1 MFRPLAAPAA
11 PLLGPL
17 DLSSD
22 LDADLLRAQR
32 AARALLG
39 CDHLAADAC
48 QEALVALWQQPEPPP
63 DRRGWLVRAVVFR
76 ARHLRRTLRRRQR
89 HECASASHCEL
100 HHGCDNPLHIA
111 YAHELGERL
120 DLALTALPKEQ
131 RAPFELWLATG
142 LDYRGIAAELGLPV
156 GTVRSRLHR
165 ARAALQQ
172 LLADEQPA
180 DSGRGAELA
189 RQPSGKPEPGPGKE
203 PDHGASAA
211 GSTGPG

>member
-1 MFRPLAAPAA
+1 MFRPLAASAA
-11 PLLGPL
+11 PAVAPL
-17 DLSSD
+17 DLHPD

-39 CDHLAADAC
+39 CDHLAADAV
-48 QEALVALWQQPEPPP
+48 QEALVALWQQPTPPP

-100 HHGCDNPLHIA
+100 HRGCDNPLHQA

-120 DLALTALPKEQ
+120 DQALALLPKEQ
-131 RAPFELWLATG
+131 RGPFELWLATG
-142 LDYRGIAAELGLPV
+142 LDYRGIAARLGLPV

-172 LLADEQPA
+172 LLADDAPA
-180 DSGRGAELA
+180 DPGHGAEPDPESGR
-189 RQPSGKPEPGPGKE
+189 E
-203 PDHGASAA
+203 PDPGASASDRA
-211 GSTGPG
+211 GPS

>member
-11 PLLGPL
+11 ALPDPL
-17 DLSSD
+17 DPLARQPD
-22 LDADLLRAQR
+22 LDADLARAQR

-39 CDHLAADAC
+39 CDHLAADAV
-48 QEALVALWQQPEPPP
+48 QEALVALWQQPTPPP

-76 ARHLRRTLRRRQR
+76 ARHLRRTLRRRQF

-120 DLALTALPKEQ
+120 DQAVTTLPKEQ

-142 LDYRGIAAELGLPV
+142 LDYRGIAAALGLPV

-165 ARAALQQ
+165 ARACLQQ
-172 LLADEQPA
+172 LLAVEAPA
-180 DSGRGAELA
+180 DLGHGAA
-189 RQPSGKPEPGPGKE
+189 PAEPPAHE
-203 PDHGASAA
+203 QDPGASASGRA
-211 GSTGPG
+211 GPS